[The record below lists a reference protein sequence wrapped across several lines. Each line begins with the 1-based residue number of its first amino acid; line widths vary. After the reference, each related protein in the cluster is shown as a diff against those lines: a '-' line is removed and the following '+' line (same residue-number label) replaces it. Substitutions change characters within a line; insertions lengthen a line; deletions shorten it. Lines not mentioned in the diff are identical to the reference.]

1 MAATATSTPASTST
15 STANDDK
22 TMGIIAHVLLI
33 FTWWLGPLIL
43 WVIKKDQKGF
53 AEHHAREALNF
64 GITVTIAYIALWI
77 VATILAFITFG
88 FTFFLPFLVWIAALV
103 FGILG
108 AMAANKGELYRYPVS
123 LRLVKG

>member
-22 TMGIIAHVLLI
+22 TLGIVAHVLLI
-33 FTWWLGPLIL
+33 LTWWLGPLIL

-64 GITVTIAYIALWI
+64 GITLTLAYIVVLI
-77 VATILAFITFG
+77 VSTILAFITLG
-88 FTFFLPFLVWIAALV
+88 LTFMLPMLVWVAGVV
-103 FGILG
+103 FGILA
-108 AMAANKGELYRYPVS
+108 AMSANKGELYRYPVS